1 MEALM
6 LSDIGKE
13 ICTFR
18 NLYDA
23 MRLCKRGVIWK
34 DSVAGYV
41 VNGLVRIHRLKKS
54 LENDKYD
61 ISPYTE
67 FKVYEPKERDILS
80 TKIKDRVF
88 QRSFVDNY
96 FYDEMTRSFI
106 YDNGACQKGRGTER
120 TRKRLICHM
129 QRFYRKHGLTG
140 YTLKGD
146 LSNFFG
152 STKHEVAYAA
162 VNKRVSDEWA
172 RRESKRIIDSF
183 NNGPDPEIGM
193 GLGSQC
199 TQIIQLAVLDKFDH
213 YVKEVLRI
221 KHYVRYN
228 DDFIL
233 IHEDKG
239 YLRYCLSGID
249 NWMTSRGLKLNPK
262 KTQIANFSQGVKFL
276 GFRFRPTETGKVV
289 MTLLPEKVSHERRK
303 LKRMRDGVRQDRLIK
318 SDVDRSYESFKAN
331 LTNNG
336 KHKSEHPGRR
346 ARRSC
351 HGLELAMDAFYK
363 DLWRDDE
370 CSDLRRSSIS

>member
-1 MEALM
+1 M

-129 QRFYRKHGLTG
+129 
-140 YTLKGD
+140 
-146 LSNFFG
+146 
-152 STKHEVAYAA
+152 
-162 VNKRVSDEWA
+162 
-172 RRESKRIIDSF
+172 
-183 NNGPDPEIGM
+183 
-193 GLGSQC
+193 
-199 TQIIQLAVLDKFDH
+199 
-213 YVKEVLRI
+213 
-221 KHYVRYN
+221 
-228 DDFIL
+228 
-233 IHEDKG
+233 
-239 YLRYCLSGID
+239 
-249 NWMTSRGLKLNPK
+249 
-262 KTQIANFSQGVKFL
+262 
-276 GFRFRPTETGKVV
+276 
-289 MTLLPEKVSHERRK
+289 
-303 LKRMRDGVRQDRLIK
+303 
-318 SDVDRSYESFKAN
+318 
-331 LTNNG
+331 
-336 KHKSEHPGRR
+336 
-346 ARRSC
+346 
-351 HGLELAMDAFYK
+351 
-363 DLWRDDE
+363 
-370 CSDLRRSSIS
+370 

>member
-1 MEALM
+1 M

-80 TKIKDRVF
+80 TNIKDRVF

-129 QRFYRKHGLTG
+129 QRFYRKHCLDG

-152 STKHEVAYAA
+152 STKHEVAYDA
-162 VNKRVSDEWA
+162 VNKRVNDKWA

-183 NNGPDPEIGM
+183 DNGPDPEIGM

-199 TQIIQLAVLDKFDH
+199 TQIIQLAVLDGFDH
-213 YVKEVLRI
+213 YIKEVLRI

-233 IHEDKG
+233 IHEDKK
-239 YLRYCLSGID
+239 YLRYCLSQID
-249 NWMTSRGLKLNPK
+249 NWMTSHGLTLNPK
-262 KTQIANFSQGVKFL
+262 KTQIANFTQGVKFL
-276 GFRFRPTETGKVV
+276 GFRFRPTETGKVI
-289 MTLLPEKVSHERRK
+289 MTLLPEKISHERRK
-303 LKRMRDGVRQDRLIK
+303 LKRMREGVRQGHLAK
-318 SDVDRSYESFKAN
+318 TDVDRSYKSFKAN
-331 LTNNG
+331 ITNNA
-336 KHKSEHPGRR
+336 KHKSEHPGKR
-346 ARRSC
+346 ARRNC

>member
-1 MEALM
+1 M

-41 VNGLVRIHRLKKS
+41 ANGLVRIHRLKKS
-54 LENDKYD
+54 LENEKYD

-80 TKIKDRVF
+80 TKFKDRVF

-152 STKHEVAYAA
+152 STKHEVAYDA

-262 KTQIANFSQGVKFL
+262 KTQIANFLQGVKFL

-303 LKRMRDGVRQDRLIK
+303 LKRMRDGVRQGRLIK
-318 SDVDRSYESFKAN
+318 SDVDRSCESFKAN
-331 LTNNG
+331 VTNNG

-370 CSDLRRSSIS
+370 CSDLRQYSIN